1 MIAAGAV
8 AEMTRNVPTVAAV
21 FHSSR
26 DMPEEPPLTLRRFDG
41 SPGGPLRLTYGMG
54 LAVRRGNFMALSP
67 NKLWL
72 CIAAIASVPLLTGA
86 STPIETTIPESV
98 APITIDRCVVK
109 LEKMPSGSAFSD
121 DVDFTNV
128 SQRAAAEVRF
138 RFEIVDAIGRT
149 AGNLTDEKVGE
160 FAPGIPVSQSTAA
173 PTGSSQPQ
181 PISNIPASSKIV
193 CMVQMVRFDDG
204 SVWNEG
210 DGPVGTGSMITPPP
224 QASATPYWQ
233 FPFDRPTPP

>member
-1 MIAAGAV
+1 
-8 AEMTRNVPTVAAV
+8 
-21 FHSSR
+21 
-26 DMPEEPPLTLRRFDG
+26 
-41 SPGGPLRLTYGMG
+41 
-54 LAVRRGNFMALSP
+54 MAMSP

-72 CIAAIASVPLLTGA
+72 CIAAMAWVPLLAGA
-86 STPIETTIPESV
+86 STAVETTIPESV
-98 APITIDRCVVK
+98 APITIDRCVVTLQK
-109 LEKMPSGSAFSD
+109 TAAEETFLD

-128 SQRAAAEVRF
+128 SQRAATEVRF

-149 AGNLTDEKVGE
+149 AGNLTDDKVGE
-160 FAPGIPVSQSTAA
+160 FAPGIPISHSAAA

-181 PISNIPASSKIV
+181 AVNSVPASSKIV

-224 QASATPYWQ
+224 QPSETPRWQ
-233 FPFDRPTPP
+233 WPFDPPTPP